1 MITLEFL
8 FLFYWV
14 VKWSVSESWET
25 DSFRVHVDGVRNLN
39 LIIWTY
45 RGTLNGL
52 FSKIFWLRKEK
63 KNNYPLYKI
72 SCAYLRLLKKK
83 KKKGIVIR
91 NQSGTSFYYLLLFL
105 TFRISRGFGIGS
117 ELPRFFRIKTFN
129 IPHITIITFFPII
142 F

>member
-1 MITLEFL
+1 M
-8 FLFYWV
+8 
-14 VKWSVSESWET
+14 
-25 DSFRVHVDGVRNLN
+25 HVDGVRNLN

-45 RGTLNGL
+45 RDTLNGL

-72 SCAYLRLLKKK
+72 SCVYLRSFFLKKTR
-83 KKKGIVIR
+83 IVIG

-129 IPHITIITFFPII
+129 ILHITIITFFPII
-142 F
+142 FLFKVQEVNVNEACIR